1 MANWELLKELSNAPG
16 IPGNEDKIREIVIR
30 EIKDYVEGFE
40 IDPLGNL
47 IIHAGGNGPKLLLDA
62 HMDEVGFM
70 VSKIEEGG
78 FLRVIPVGGIP
89 PENAHSQRVIIW
101 GKRPIYGIFGSTP
114 PHVRMREKDKLPD
127 IEELFI
133 DTGLDEDEVRA
144 LISPGDAVTFDT
156 QAIEQDGAI
165 LGKAFDDRVGV
176 FVMIESLKRAKK
188 RSVDLYLV
196 AAVQEEIG
204 LRGATTA
211 AFGVEPLMAIALEGT
226 VALDTPGVPD
236 TKKLAE
242 IGKGP
247 EIRLSDRSFVASKK
261 WVEFISELAKS
272 KGIKHQLIVKK
283 VGATDATVIQIS
295 RKGVFATAISVP
307 VRYIHSANS
316 FLLKEDIDETIKLV
330 TAIIEEGG
338 KFLETVKLGK
348 INS

>member
-1 MANWELLKELSNAPG
+1 MANWELLKELSNTPG

-30 EIKDYVEGFE
+30 ETKDYVEGFE

-70 VSKIEEGG
+70 VSKIEQGG

-89 PENAHSQRVIIW
+89 SEHAYSQRVIIW
-101 GKRPIYGIFGSTP
+101 GKEPVYGIFGSIP
-114 PHVRMREKDKLPD
+114 PHVRKGEKDNLPD
-127 IEELFI
+127 IDELFI
-133 DTGLDEDEVRA
+133 DTGLSEDEVRN
-144 LISPGDAVTFDT
+144 LIKPGDAVTFDT
-156 QAIEQDGAI
+156 QTVEQNDAI

-176 FVMIESLKRAKK
+176 FVMIESLKRARK

-196 AAVQEEIG
+196 AAVQEEAG

-211 AFGVEPLMAIALEGT
+211 AFGVEPTMAIALEGT

-236 TKKLAE
+236 HKKLAE
-242 IGKGP
+242 MGKGP
-247 EIRLSDRSFVASKK
+247 EIRLSDRSFVASKR
-261 WVEFISELAKS
+261 WVDFISKLADS
-272 KGIKHQLIVKK
+272 KGIKYQVIVKK

-295 RKGVFATAISVP
+295 RKGVHATAVSVP

-316 FLLKEDIDETIKLV
+316 LLLKDDVEETIKLI

-338 KFLETVKLGK
+338 GFLSE
-348 INS
+348 